1 MNSQI
6 LALLFDAQASEL
18 SSRMTAMKVATD
30 NSKDLQKK
38 LLLLYN
44 KKLVFEGALSCLEG
58 SGWNSVGLWSH
69 RTLLIYSRTLRQV
82 RGL

>member
-44 KKLVFEGALSCLEG
+44 KKLVLDVFSCPGG
-58 SGWNSVGLWSH
+58 SGWSSVGL
-69 RTLLIYSRTLRQV
+69 
-82 RGL
+82 

>member
-44 KKLVFEGALSCLEG
+44 KKLVFEGALSCPEG
-58 SGWNSVGLWSH
+58 SG
-69 RTLLIYSRTLRQV
+69 
-82 RGL
+82 